1 MPARKTTAA
10 AATTAAAPRKPAT
23 RRPRAAKAAAAAPA
37 PTHAAIS
44 ERAYFIHLDEG
55 AGDPVG
61 HWLRAEREL
70 TPA

>member
-10 AATTAAAPRKPAT
+10 AATTAAPRRRAT
-23 RRPRAAKAAAAAPA
+23 PRRPRATQPTVTT

-44 ERAYFIHLDEG
+44 ERAYFIHLAEG
-55 AGDPVG
+55 DGDPLG